1 MRETLLERAQTL
13 FERIHALFERVH
25 ALLERGETV
34 IDRGQ
39 TLFQTLFERGLI
51 LFQALFERSLVPFQ
65 VPAQGALPVQDD
77 SGERDADG
85 EDGDEFRAHG
95 RRLPRA
101 PERRNGAI
109 PGATGQDT
117 GPPAIVRPRRMIR
130 RVSRQ
135 SGTSSIPETAAQRT
149 SAASLAARAVPD
161 TQTAAKSTR
170 V

>member
-34 IDRGQ
+34 IDHGQ
-39 TLFQTLFERGLI
+39 TLFQALFERGLI
-51 LFQALFERSLVPFQ
+51 LFQALFERGLVPFQ
-65 VPAQGALPVQDD
+65 VPAQGALPVQND

-109 PGATGQDT
+109 PGAAGQDT
-117 GPPAIVRPRRMIR
+117 GPPAIVWPRRMIR

-161 TQTAAKSTR
+161 TQTAAKSTK